1 MEMSD
6 SRCVHLQK
14 GRQMRKVI
22 VSNIMSVDGF
32 YTGPNENVMA
42 LNMDQAFDEYNLE
55 RIRSAGTVLLG
66 RNSFVGFGSYWP
78 HIAEAPPDEDNRAV
92 SDTNREISRIYNGLP
107 KVVVSDTYTPPPGHP
122 WFDST
127 TVVARETAGRWMSD
141 ERTRGTGDI
150 LIFASHRMWNGLL
163 MHGLV
168 DELHLMVS
176 PRALAGGTPL
186 FTGPVSLTPLDARR
200 CEGSDNLLLRY
211 APAKG

>member
-1 MEMSD
+1 
-6 SRCVHLQK
+6 
-14 GRQMRKVI
+14 MRKVI

-32 YTGPNENVMA
+32 YTGPNDNVMA

-66 RNSFVGFGSYWP
+66 SNSFVGFGSYWP
-78 HIAEAPPDEDNRAV
+78 HIAKAPPDEDNRAF
-92 SDTNREISRIYNGLP
+92 SDTNREISRIYNRLP
-107 KVVVSDTYTPPPGHP
+107 KVVVSDTYTPPSGHP

-127 TVVARETAGRWMSD
+127 TVVAREAAGRWLAD

-163 MHGLV
+163 GHGLV
-168 DELHLMVS
+168 DQLHLMVS

>member
-1 MEMSD
+1 MAASRTMEMSD
-6 SRCVHLQK
+6 SRGVHIQK
-14 GRQMRKVI
+14 GRYMRKVI

-78 HIAEAPPDEDNRAV
+78 HIAGAPPDEDNRAF
-92 SDTNREISRIYNGLP
+92 SDTNREISRIYNRLP
-107 KVVVSDTYTPPPGHP
+107 KVVVSDNYTPPSGHP

-127 TVVARETAGRWMSD
+127 SVVVREAAGRWMAD

-150 LIFASHRMWNGLL
+150 LIRKPPDVEWAT
-163 MHGLV
+163 
-168 DELHLMVS
+168 
-176 PRALAGGTPL
+176 RAW
-186 FTGPVSLTPLDARR
+186 TGR
-200 CEGSDNLLLRY
+200 
-211 APAKG
+211 